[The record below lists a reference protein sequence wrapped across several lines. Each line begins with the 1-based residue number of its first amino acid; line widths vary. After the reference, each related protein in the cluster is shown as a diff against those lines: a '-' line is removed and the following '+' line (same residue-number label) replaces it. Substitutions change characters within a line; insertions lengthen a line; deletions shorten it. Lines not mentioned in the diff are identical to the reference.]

1 MAIELWETLKESI
14 TVYTGLSPATFFTV
28 IALGLALY
36 YVVSELF
43 GSSSSEA
50 QYKRSRDAEEEVK
63 PLPPP
68 VQLGEIT
75 EEELR
80 GYDGADPDKPLLMA
94 IKGQIYDVSQ
104 SRLCLIEFNLILNFV
119 FFLIQLNLFI
129 SV

>member
-1 MAIELWETLKESI
+1 MGDVERVNHSLHRLIS
-14 TVYTGLSPATFFTV
+14 GDFFHRHSF
-28 IALGLALY
+28 GPALY

-119 FFLIQLNLFI
+119 FFNWIEFI
-129 SV
+129 C